1 MTYIPPHSINAT
13 AINTK
18 MRHKRNANVPSP
30 LSIST
35 TMPISSNKTESP
47 KTLSHHLST
56 AAESGITFI
65 SILLFGS
72 VIIISVY
79 SWKKFAD
86 SSWRYIEDIE
96 FCPIILI
103 YATLSL
109 DICNAHFSLLP
120 STYQYSALTQ
130 YDNDRDEEINDL
142 EDHLDILVEDSSSSD
157 NEEDPSTKDILDIN
171 AVS

>member
-1 MTYIPPHSINAT
+1 MKLDIKKVIMIYLFIMNYMPSHSINAT
-13 AINTK
+13 SINTHVPK
-18 MRHKRNANVPSP
+18 MRHKRNANVPSS

-35 TMPISSNKTESP
+35 IMPISLNKTESP

-86 SSWRYIEDIE
+86 SSWRYI
-96 FCPIILI
+96 
-103 YATLSL
+103 T
-109 DICNAHFSLLP
+109 N
-120 STYQYSALTQ
+120 TQ
-130 YDNDRDEEINDL
+130 FIS
-142 EDHLDILVEDSSSSD
+142 ISSD
-157 NEEDPSTKDILDIN
+157 N
-171 AVS
+171 

>member
-1 MTYIPPHSINAT
+1 MKGHQFQSSAHNELKTLNKINLNYHLHNTHFVFCKMKLDIKKVIMIYLFIMTYIPPHSINAT
-13 AINTK
+13 SINTHVPK
-18 MRHKRNANVPSP
+18 MRHKRNANVPPS

-65 SILLFGS
+65 SILLFGA

-86 SSWRYIEDIE
+86 SSWRYITNTQFISISSDNYS
-96 FCPIILI
+96 ILI
-103 YATLSL
+103 YVTL
-109 DICNAHFSLLP
+109 
-120 STYQYSALTQ
+120 
-130 YDNDRDEEINDL
+130 
-142 EDHLDILVEDSSSSD
+142 
-157 NEEDPSTKDILDIN
+157 
-171 AVS
+171 

>member
-1 MTYIPPHSINAT
+1 MTYIPPHLINAT
-13 AINTK
+13 SINTHVPK
-18 MRHKRNANVPSP
+18 MRHKRNANVPPS

-35 TMPISSNKTESP
+35 IMPISSNKTESP

-86 SSWRYIEDIE
+86 SSWR
-96 FCPIILI
+96 
-103 YATLSL
+103 
-109 DICNAHFSLLP
+109 
-120 STYQYSALTQ
+120 
-130 YDNDRDEEINDL
+130 
-142 EDHLDILVEDSSSSD
+142 
-157 NEEDPSTKDILDIN
+157 
-171 AVS
+171 

>member
-1 MTYIPPHSINAT
+1 MKLDIKKVIMIYLFIMTYIPPHSINAT
-13 AINTK
+13 SINTHVPK
-18 MRHKRNANVPSP
+18 MRHKRNANVPPS

-72 VIIISVY
+72 VILISVY

-86 SSWRYIEDIE
+86 SSWRYVMLPKSELLLS
-96 FCPIILI
+96 FTLI
-103 YATLSL
+103 YATLSS
-109 DICNAHFSLLP
+109 I
-120 STYQYSALTQ
+120 
-130 YDNDRDEEINDL
+130 
-142 EDHLDILVEDSSSSD
+142 
-157 NEEDPSTKDILDIN
+157 
-171 AVS
+171 